1 MNDVIINPMWI
12 YMFETIY
19 NIIRILMITM
29 FFSMFM
35 TVSYIVIYY
44 DGYRETYYRK
54 RYQIFFKISIILLLI
69 IIFVPSKETA
79 ITMIIAKNTTY
90 NSINNL
96 KDIILETIKQVNEVI
111 R

>member
-19 NIIRILMITM
+19 NIIGILMITM
-29 FFSMFM
+29 FLSMFM

-44 DGYRETYYRK
+44 EGYRETHYRK
-54 RYQIFFKISIILLLI
+54 RYQIFLRISIILLLI
-69 IIFVPSKETA
+69 MIFVPSKETA

-90 NSINNL
+90 SSINNL
-96 KDIILETIKQVNEVI
+96 KDIILETIKRVNEVI